1 VAITVAIHDA
11 CATRHDSGVQDSVRH
26 LLEKLGVEVAEL
38 EDNRSLTTCCGY
50 GGLMSFGSAEIAEK
64 VINRRTHESEADY
77 LTYCAMCRDN
87 FAGKGKRS
95 YHLLDLICGDGEEDP
110 ARKGPGYSQRH
121 ENRARL
127 KARLLRE
134 MWGEN
139 VVEEKEPYDL
149 IITPEVAQL
158 MEKRMIMIED
168 IRGVIAHAESTGEK
182 IVDAANG
189 RFMASFRPVSVT
201 YWVEY
206 SVEEGKIVAHNVYS
220 HRMEVH

>member
-1 VAITVAIHDA
+1 
-11 CATRHDSGVQDSVRH
+11 
-26 LLEKLGVEVAEL
+26 
-38 EDNRSLTTCCGY
+38 
-50 GGLMSFGSAEIAEK
+50 
-64 VINRRTHESEADY
+64 
-77 LTYCAMCRDN
+77 
-87 FAGKGKRS
+87 
-95 YHLLDLICGDGEEDP
+95 
-110 ARKGPGYSQRH
+110 
-121 ENRARL
+121 
-127 KARLLRE
+127 